1 MKRLKGIIYGES
13 GVGKSVFSLKSPKPF
28 YICSDDNYDDYLID
42 CGARIEDHVRV
53 YTWSQFKK
61 AAIEC
66 ERDTKHETIVIDLF
80 DDLYKW
86 AQREYAKA
94 NGREHI
100 SDFKDMG
107 KSYDI
112 VKADFQSTVE
122 RLLSIDKNII
132 LLMHEQTSKFTDKF
146 GGEYTRVEPSIRVGL
161 QNIDFVTSKLGFCLR
176 AFAETKVNI
185 EGDLKTT
192 RYLSLSPSDVT
203 EWGNIRG
210 VDVNR
215 IPRKIELDWD
225 VFVHT
230 LEEYKLKP
238 IINRSDFEETPKTAT
253 APSFTS
259 VVKEEPKRVEVETPR
274 VAEKPKAGFS
284 LDLLTAE
291 DEVEVEVT
299 PEPKPEVKT
308 QEEKKM
314 SLNDLISKLDFNK

>member
-13 GVGKSVFSLKSPKPF
+13 GVGKSVFSLKAPKPF
-28 YICSDDNYDDYLID
+28 YICSDDNYTDYLVD
-42 CGARIEDHVRV
+42 CGARVEDHVRV
-53 YTWSQFKK
+53 YTWSQFKR

-66 ERDTKHETIVIDLF
+66 EKDTTHETIVIDLF

-112 VKADFQSTVE
+112 VKADFQSAIE

-146 GGEYTRVEPSIRVGL
+146 GSEYARVEPSIRVGL

-185 EGDLKTT
+185 DGDLKTT

-225 VFVHT
+225 VFVKT

-238 IINRSDFEETPKTAT
+238 IVNRGDFAETPKETRTPSFAT
-253 APSFTS
+253 AA
-259 VVKEEPKRVEVETPR
+259 KEEPKRVEVETPR
-274 VAEKPKAGFS
+274 VAEKPKGGFS

-291 DEVEVEVT
+291 DEVEIKE
-299 PEPKPEVKT
+299 EPKTEVKT

-314 SLNDLISKLDFNK
+314 SLSDLISKLDFNK